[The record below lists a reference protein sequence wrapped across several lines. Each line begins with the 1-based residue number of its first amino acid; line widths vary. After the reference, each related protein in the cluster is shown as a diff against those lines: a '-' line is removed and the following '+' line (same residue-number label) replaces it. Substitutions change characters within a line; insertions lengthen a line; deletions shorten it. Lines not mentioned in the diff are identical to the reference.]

1 MSSTGPQD
9 SPVWPP
15 VPQDRVEP
23 PPPAAPAPAPARP
36 SRRPR
41 RVAIF
46 AAGALVVAGAGTAL
60 AVNGVPRAEQRSLL
74 THAITALDVET
85 QSGDVTVRAGA
96 RTDTV
101 EVIRRFRGDEDTQV
115 GGETWQGN
123 TLKITPDCTTVCDV
137 DYEIRVPSTVAVT
150 VRTGSGDVELS
161 GRLGEVSLG
170 TVSGDVDAN
179 VSTTTLSSETGS
191 GDMDF
196 HLGSAP
202 DRLTAQSVSGDID
215 LRVPAGDTYAVTSNT
230 TSGDVDVDVPRQ
242 SDATHLIDV
251 RTASGDISV
260 DAR

>member
-1 MSSTGPQD
+1 M
-9 SPVWPP
+9 WPP

-23 PPPAAPAPAPARP
+23 SLPAAPTPAPAPVRP

-41 RVAIF
+41 RIAVF
-46 AAGALVVAGAGTAL
+46 AAGALVVAGAGTAV
-60 AVNGVPRAEQRSLL
+60 AVSSAPRAEQYSLL

-85 QSGDVTVRAGA
+85 QSGDVTVVAGA
-96 RTDTV
+96 RSDSV
-101 EVIRRFRGDEDTQV
+101 EVIRRFRGDEDIKV

-137 DYEIRVPSTVAVT
+137 DYEIRVPPTVVVT

-161 GRLGEVSLG
+161 GRLGNVSLG

-179 VSTTTLSSETGS
+179 VSTANLSAETGS
-191 GDMDF
+191 GDLDF
-196 HLGSAP
+196 HLSSAP
-202 DRLTAQSVSGDID
+202 TQLTAQSVSGDID
-215 LRVPAGDTYAVTSNT
+215 LRVPRGDTYAVNSET

-242 SDATHLIDV
+242 SDAAHRIDV